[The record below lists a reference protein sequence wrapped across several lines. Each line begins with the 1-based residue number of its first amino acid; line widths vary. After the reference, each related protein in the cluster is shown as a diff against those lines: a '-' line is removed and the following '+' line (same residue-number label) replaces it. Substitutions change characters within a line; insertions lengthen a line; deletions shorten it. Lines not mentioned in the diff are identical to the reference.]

1 MLPLAGLVDR
11 FGVARLQT
19 LCQFAQPLRRACHR
33 FIAGVLR
40 QRFTV
45 NGHTRRV
52 YKDGSGK
59 LLLETYTI
67 EGLPHATPVDPGNK
81 PTQCGEVEPFIVDA
95 NICSS
100 YHILRFWGLDQQ

>member
-1 MLPLAGLVDR
+1 MLGIDQ
-11 FGVARLQT
+11 VAD
-19 LCQFAQPLRRACHR
+19 
-33 FIAGVLR
+33 GES
-40 QRFTV
+40 TV

-81 PTQCGEVEPFIVDA
+81 PTQCGDVEPFIVDA
-95 NICSS
+95 DICSS
-100 YHILRFWGLDQQ
+100 FHIVRFWGLDQQ